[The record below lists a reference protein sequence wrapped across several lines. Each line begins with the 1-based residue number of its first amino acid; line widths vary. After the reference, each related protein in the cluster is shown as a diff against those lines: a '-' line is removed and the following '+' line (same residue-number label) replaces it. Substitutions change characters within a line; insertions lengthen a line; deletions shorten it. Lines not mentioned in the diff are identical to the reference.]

1 MISSNQS
8 ITNHLTNYSSF
19 SNTVSYSIRYG
30 KIIIAER
37 FLPPQCRTI
46 NPISMGG
53 IAGGNNIANNILFCF
68 PLQNVLL
75 LPSCFSFY
83 YIRFVIT
90 GEKYIYHGILFK
102 FAVDLFNIYDGDQY
116 AMKAANHELKSVIR
130 YYNNIDGIH
139 VPLMALV
146 TN

>member
-1 MISSNQS
+1 
-8 ITNHLTNYSSF
+8 
-19 SNTVSYSIRYG
+19 
-30 KIIIAER
+30 
-37 FLPPQCRTI
+37 
-46 NPISMGG
+46 MGG
-53 IAGGNNIANNILFCF
+53 IAGGNNIANTILFCF
-68 PLQNVLL
+68 PLQKVFLL
-75 LPSCFSFY
+75 LPLLFLFG
-83 YIRFVIT
+83 FVIT